1 MDSDAP
7 EPRRYRGI
15 TAAERRAQRRARLL
29 EAGLEVFGTEGY
41 AGSSIRSLSAAASMN
56 SRYFYESFT
65 SREDLL
71 YHVYLDI
78 VSGIATQAAEAL
90 ADEPTIEGQARS
102 ALRAGWVALTDDPRK
117 ARIVALEVVGVS
129 DRLEQLRRDTRHALA
144 DITVTRA
151 LAVASDD
158 IQLRLDPVLTSRFLI
173 GGVVEVLIEWIHGD
187 VDASVDELIEHFTR
201 LFTAAAYAAVAGED
215 SVGDEGDP
223 RTTTRS
229 DATTGKERPE

>member
-1 MDSDAP
+1 MDSGAP

-56 SRYFYESFT
+56 SRYFYESFA

-90 ADEPTIEGQARS
+90 ADEQTIEGQARS
-102 ALRAGWVALTDDPRK
+102 ALKAGWVALTDDPRK

-151 LAVASDD
+151 LAVARDD

-173 GGVVEVLIEWIHGD
+173 GGVVEVLTEWIHGE

-201 LFTAAAYAAVAGED
+201 LFTAAAYAAVSDPAANATPAPDAGQPAD
-215 SVGDEGDP
+215 
-223 RTTTRS
+223 
-229 DATTGKERPE
+229 

>member
-1 MDSDAP
+1 M
-7 EPRRYRGI
+7 
-15 TAAERRAQRRARLL
+15 
-29 EAGLEVFGTEGY
+29 
-41 AGSSIRSLSAAASMN
+41 
-56 SRYFYESFT
+56 
-65 SREDLL
+65 
-71 YHVYLDI
+71 YLDI

-102 ALRAGWVALTDDPRK
+102 ALRAGWVALTEDPRK

-173 GGVVEVLIEWIHGD
+173 GGVVEVLVDWIHGE
-187 VDASVDELIEHFTR
+187 VDALRRRADRALHPAVHRRR
-201 LFTAAAYAAVAGED
+201 LRGRGRPGPVLGGEARWSEFSMTA
-215 SVGDEGDP
+215 SS
-223 RTTTRS
+223 RS
-229 DATTGKERPE
+229 SLPAKVTS

>member
-1 MDSDAP
+1 MPDSLRMDSEGS

-15 TAAERRAQRRARLL
+15 TATERRAQRRARLL

-41 AGSSIRSLSAAASMN
+41 AGSSVRSLSAAASMN

-78 VSGIATQAAEAL
+78 VSGIAIDAADAL
-90 ADEPTIEGQARS
+90 ADEQTIEGQARS
-102 ALRAGWVALTDDPRK
+102 ALRAGWTALTEDPRK

-129 DRLEQLRRDTRHALA
+129 DRLERLRRDTRHALA
-144 DITVTRA
+144 EITVTRA
-151 LAVASDD
+151 LAVADAD

-173 GGVVEVLIEWIHGD
+173 GGVVEILTEWIHGQ
-187 VDASVDELIEHFTR
+187 VDASTDEVIEHFTR
-201 LFTAAAYAAVAGED
+201 LFAAAAHAAASDPTPNTVP
-215 SVGDEGDP
+215 SVDQDE
-223 RTTTRS
+223 
-229 DATTGKERPE
+229 ATD